1 MTEQAEPLETRARDV
16 LERCRA
22 GGITLAIA
30 ESCTGG
36 LLAATLTAVEGS
48 SAVVDR
54 GFVVYSNAAKAAMLG
69 VPNDLI
75 ATHGAV
81 SARCAAM
88 MARGALARSDAS
100 MAIAL
105 TGIAGPGGGTDTKP
119 VGLVHLALA
128 ASGAGLRL
136 EERVFEGN
144 RTAVRRSAVL
154 CALDMIESS
163 VGAPVIGDD
172 TQGN

>member
-1 MTEQAEPLETRARDV
+1 MTGRTDPLETRARDV

-36 LLAATLTAVEGS
+36 LLAATLTAIEGS

-81 SARCAAM
+81 SARCAAA

-105 TGIAGPGGGTDTKP
+105 TGIAGPGGGTVTKP

-128 ASGAGLRL
+128 SSGAGLRQ

-144 RTAVRRSAVL
+144 RFAIRRSAVL
-154 CALDMIESS
+154 CALDMIASS
-163 VGAPVIGDD
+163 VGAPVVGDD
-172 TQGN
+172 TSGN